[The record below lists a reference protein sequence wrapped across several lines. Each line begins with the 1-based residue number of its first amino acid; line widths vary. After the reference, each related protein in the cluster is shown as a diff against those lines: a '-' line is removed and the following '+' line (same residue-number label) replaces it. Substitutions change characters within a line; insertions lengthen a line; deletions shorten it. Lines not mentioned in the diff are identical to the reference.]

1 MDYVSIACGNMAVEN
16 AWKLLSASKKRT
28 FVAVQVSP
36 AVRVSIGES
45 FGLYRGEDGI
55 GKVAAALTALGADA
69 VVDTAVC
76 SDALTLMKLDAIH
89 AGVKPVFSSECTK
102 WVEWAKAEYPSVAE
116 TLLPSATTVCAK
128 LLKKYYQAQMPDKKI
143 RVIALEAGEAKK
155 MDPGVDVALT
165 LDELAYMLNLLG
177 VNIRLMKKQSLE
189 TPLGIASGA
198 AYITAA
204 SGGDAEAL
212 ARCLTKD
219 KTQTNLRKFGYSGL
233 YDHKARRDVTL
244 QLDGKTWNF
253 AVVDTLEAA
262 QEVLADI
269 QSGAKSYDY
278 VEVTACEG
286 GQIGVGCDLSNEKG
300 EMTRRLRKLG
310 LQYLDFARAARSA
323 DGCSSAA
330 AVVKAWN
337 ALCRS
342 GEAAALDIIDE
353 IVEDPEE
360 TIEEM
365 IEEVIEEVVEDVV
378 EEAVEEIVEAIVEEN
393 VPDEVVEEIV
403 EDVVEE
409 LVEEIIEDIVEEVVE
424 DIKEEIAEEITE
436 ELTEEIVE
444 EIVEELIE
452 EVVEETV
459 EEPIAEEVVEEA
471 VEEPV
476 AEEVV
481 EEAAEEPVAEEIV
494 EEVGEEIVEEPVQ
507 PKYTQEELEEATQH
521 VEEFLGVAD
530 AELTPAQRAA
540 RNIYYRRLSSTER
553 RKLKRA
559 RRNQKKN

>member
-36 AVRVSIGES
+36 AVRVSIGEA

-76 SDALTLMKLDAIH
+76 TDAITLMKLNAMN
-89 AGVKPVFSSECTK
+89 AGVKPVFSSECTR
-102 WVEWAKAEYPSVAE
+102 WVQMAKAEYPTIGE
-116 TLLPSATTVCAK
+116 TLVPSATTVCAK

-143 RVIALEAGEAKK
+143 RVIALEAGAGKK
-155 MDPGVDVALT
+155 ADPGVDVVLT
-165 LDELAYMLNLLG
+165 LDELAQMLSLLG

-189 TPLGIASGA
+189 TPLGVASGA
-198 AYITAA
+198 AYISAA

-212 ARCLTKD
+212 ARCLTKE
-219 KTQTNLRKFGYSGL
+219 KTQTNFRKFAYSGL
-233 YDHKARRDVTL
+233 YDHKERREVTL

-262 QEVLADI
+262 QAVIADI

-286 GQIGVGCDLSNEKG
+286 GQIGVGCDLSSEHG

-323 DGCSSAA
+323 DSCSSAA
-330 AVVKAWN
+330 AVAKAWN

-342 GEAAALDIIDE
+342 GEADTLDIIDE

-360 TIEEM
+360 IVEEIIED
-365 IEEVIEEVVEDVV
+365 VVEDVV
-378 EEAVEEIVEAIVEEN
+378 EEAVEEIVEEVIEE
-393 VPDEVVEEIV
+393 P
-403 EDVVEE
+403 
-409 LVEEIIEDIVEEVVE
+409 
-424 DIKEEIAEEITE
+424 A
-436 ELTEEIVE
+436 VE
-444 EIVEELIE
+444 EIVEEVIE
-452 EVVEETV
+452 E
-459 EEPIAEEVVEEA
+459 PA
-471 VEEPV
+471 V
-476 AEEVV
+476 
-481 EEAAEEPVAEEIV
+481 EEIV
-494 EEVGEEIVEEPVQ
+494 EEVIEEPAVEEIVEEVIEEPAVEEIVEEVIEEPVVEE
-507 PKYTQEELEEATQH
+507 PKYTQEELQEAIEH
-521 VEEFLGVAD
+521 VEEFLAVAEE
-530 AELTPAQRAA
+530 ELTPVQKAA
-540 RNIYYRRLSSTER
+540 RHIYYRRLSSTER